1 MFKLLIPLFFFLS
14 CSEKNI
20 NSIDSYKVLN
30 KKEGK
35 NFPTK
40 YLVSVNG
47 DENLENSL
55 QSLSTIEIS
64 ENYDFLVSISKK
76 VEILGK
82 QKLYFGVIKIENSKY
97 NFEEKSFPFS
107 GEKSELEKTFQ
118 KVADFFSRK
127 RAFISEKRE
136 DSYGETI
143 FKINIGKRS
152 GISENMRVDIFTYK
166 IDESFFNEEKETK
179 RVKVATATVSNI
191 IEEDSSWVI
200 LENNKFAN
208 RVSEGDEVFFRNGN
222 FGEYLLDG
230 KLFIKTNGNLIENKL
245 K

>member
-1 MFKLLIPLFFFLS
+1 MLKLLIPLFFFIS

-30 KKEGK
+30 QKEEK
-35 NFPTK
+35 IFPTK

-55 QSLSTIEIS
+55 QSLSTVEIS
-64 ENYDFLVSISKK
+64 ENSEFLVSVSKK
-76 VEILGK
+76 VENLGK
-82 QKLYFGVIKIENSKY
+82 KKLYFGVIRIENSKH

-107 GEKSELEKTFQ
+107 GEKSEFEKIFK

-152 GISENMRVDIFTYK
+152 GISENMRADIFTYK
-166 IDESFFNEEKETK
+166 IDDSFFNKERETK
-179 RVKVATATVSNI
+179 RTKVATATVSNI

-200 LENNKFAN
+200 LENNKFSN
-208 RVSEGDEVFFRNGN
+208 RVSEGDEVFFGKGK
-222 FGEYLLDG
+222 FSEYLLDG
-230 KLFIKTNGNLIENKL
+230 KLFIKTNSNLIENKL